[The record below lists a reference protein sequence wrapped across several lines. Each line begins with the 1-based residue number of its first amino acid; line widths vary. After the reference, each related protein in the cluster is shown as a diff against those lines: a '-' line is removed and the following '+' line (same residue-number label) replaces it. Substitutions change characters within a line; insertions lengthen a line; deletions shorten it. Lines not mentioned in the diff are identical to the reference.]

1 MSCLTA
7 LHHYT
12 ERPRYFCSFGG
23 ALSALEALADTIPI
37 MHSAPGCSASIAWGQ
52 SGTSALN
59 LGGYCGGLA
68 VPGSN
73 IGNRDAI
80 FGGEERLAEQIRST
94 VEIMEGKLFVVITG
108 CVTEMIGDD
117 VEAVVREFRSESPGT
132 DIVFAK
138 TGGFMGNSYL
148 GYDIVMSAIAEQFVR
163 KSDEKKPNSVNILG
177 IVPFMDSFWRGN
189 LQGIR
194 NILEPLGLTVNT
206 FFTQADSLEEI
217 RVSSGA
223 ALNIV
228 VSDVYGV
235 GTAETYERNFGIPY
249 IVTGM
254 PVGPSASVKFIHQV
268 SAALSLHSDVETIIE
283 KEMKR
288 YYKLLEPMIDVYYD
302 SDQQRYAVIV
312 ADVNYGVSLTRF
324 LFDDLGWIPVYVQ
337 FPENLTAAQ
346 QKQLAEKLRGPNGIE
361 PRIVFDAN
369 ASEANRYISQL
380 YPRRETDL
388 YTESLSPAFV
398 LGSSLERD
406 LAQKLG
412 APHLSVSFPVANRAV
427 INRGYTGFAGG
438 LTLIE
443 DLLTSAFAAR

>member
-1 MSCLTA
+1 MNIITA
-7 LHHYT
+7 AHHYT

-23 ALSALEALADTIPI
+23 ALSALEALPDTIPI
-37 MHSAPGCSASIAWGQ
+37 MHSAQGCSASIAWGQ
-52 SGTSALN
+52 SGACGLN

-73 IGNRDAI
+73 IGNQDVI

-94 VEIMEGKLFVVITG
+94 VELMDGKLFVVITS

-117 VEAVVREFRSESPGT
+117 VGGIVDKFREESPET
-132 DIVFAK
+132 DIVFAE
-138 TGGFMGNSYL
+138 TGGFRGNSYL
-148 GYDIVMSAIAEQFVR
+148 GYDIVMSAIAEQFVK
-163 KSDEKKPNSVNILG
+163 KSGSRRADNVNILG

-189 LQGIR
+189 LRGIR
-194 NILEPLGLTVNT
+194 NILEPLGLSVNT
-206 FFTQADSLEEI
+206 FFTQDDSLEAI
-217 RVSSGA
+217 RVSSEA

-228 VSDVYGV
+228 VSDVYGIE
-235 GTAETYERNFGIPY
+235 TAKIYEKNFGVPY

-254 PVGPSASVKFIHQV
+254 PIGPAAAEKFMRETA
-268 SAALSLHSDVETIIE
+268 AALFVKADVEALIDRE
-283 KEMKR
+283 KKR
-288 YYKLLEPMIDVYYD
+288 YYRLLEPLIDVYYD
-302 SDQQRYAVIV
+302 SDQQRYAVII

-337 FPENLTAAQ
+337 FTEDLSEIQ
-346 QKQLAEKLRGPNGIE
+346 QKQLAKKLQGPGGLE
-361 PRIVFDAN
+361 PTVVFDAN

-398 LGSSLERD
+398 LGSSFERD
-406 LAQKLG
+406 LALRIG

-427 INRGYTGFAGG
+427 INRGYTGFDGG

-443 DLLTSAFAAR
+443 DLLSSVFAAR

>member
-1 MSCLTA
+1 MSPLTA
-7 LHHYT
+7 ARHYT

-23 ALSALEALADTIPI
+23 ALSALEALPDTIPI

-52 SGTSALN
+52 SGASALN

-73 IGNRDAI
+73 IGNQDVI

-94 VEIMEGKLFVVITG
+94 VEVMEGKLFVVITS

-117 VEAVVREFRSESPGT
+117 VGGVVGEFKGESPET

-138 TGGFMGNSYL
+138 TGGFRGNSYL
-148 GYDIVMSAIAEQFVR
+148 GYDIVMSAIADQFVKKSGSR
-163 KSDEKKPNSVNILG
+163 KPGHVNILG
-177 IVPFMDSFWRGN
+177 VVPFMDSFWRGN
-189 LQGIR
+189 LRGIR
-194 NILEPLGLTVNT
+194 DILEPLGLTVNT
-206 FFTQADSLEEI
+206 FFTPDDSLEVI
-217 RVSSGA
+217 RASSGA

-228 VSDVYGV
+228 VSDVYGIE
-235 GTAETYERNFGIPY
+235 TAKTYERNFGVPY
-249 IVTGM
+249 IVTGL
-254 PVGPSASVKFIHQV
+254 PIGPGASEKFMREV
-268 SAALSLHSDVETIIE
+268 AAALFLKTDVETVISRE
-283 KEMKR
+283 RKR
-288 YYKLLEPMIDVYYD
+288 YYKLLEPIIDVYYD

-337 FPENLTAAQ
+337 FTEDLTEIQ
-346 QKQLAEKLRGPNGIE
+346 QKKLTEKLRGPGGLE

-412 APHLSVSFPVANRAV
+412 APHLSISFPVANRAV

-443 DLLTSAFAAR
+443 DLLSSAFAAR

>member
-1 MSCLTA
+1 MSVSTA
-7 LHHYT
+7 ARHYT

-23 ALSALEALADTIPI
+23 ALSALEALPETIPI
-37 MHSAPGCSASIAWGQ
+37 MHSAPGCAASIAWGQ
-52 SGTSALN
+52 SGGSALN

-73 IGNRDAI
+73 IGERDVI
-80 FGGEERLAEQIRST
+80 FGGEGRLAEQIRST
-94 VEIMEGKLFVVITG
+94 VQVMEGRLFVVITS

-117 VEAVVREFRSESPGT
+117 VDAIVDEFRNESPEI
-132 DIVFAK
+132 DIVAAK
-138 TGGFMGNSYL
+138 TGGFKGSSYL
-148 GYDIVMSAIAEQFVR
+148 GYDIVMSAIADQFVR
-163 KSDEKKPNSVNILG
+163 ESEKKRNAVNVLG

-189 LQGIR
+189 LRGIR
-194 NILEPLGLTVNT
+194 RMLESLGLAVNT
-206 FFTQADSLEEI
+206 YFTQDDSLEAI
-217 RVSSGA
+217 RSSSGA
-223 ALNIV
+223 ALDIV
-228 VSDVYGV
+228 VSDVYGIE
-235 GTAETYERNFGIPY
+235 TARAYEKNFGVPY
-249 IVTGM
+249 IVTGL
-254 PVGPSASVKFIHQV
+254 PVGPGASAKFMRETT
-268 SAALSLHSDVETIIE
+268 AALSLEADVEAVIDRET
-283 KEMKR
+283 KH
-288 YYKLLEPMIDVYYD
+288 YYKLLEPLIDVYYD

-337 FPENLTAAQ
+337 FTENLTGDLQ
-346 QKQLAEKLRGPNGIE
+346 RRLAEKLRGPGGVE

-369 ASEANRYISQL
+369 ASEAGRHIAQL

-412 APHLSVSFPVANRAV
+412 APHLAVSFPVANRAV
-427 INRGYTGFAGG
+427 INRGYTGFDGG

-443 DLLTSAFAAR
+443 DLLSSAFAGR